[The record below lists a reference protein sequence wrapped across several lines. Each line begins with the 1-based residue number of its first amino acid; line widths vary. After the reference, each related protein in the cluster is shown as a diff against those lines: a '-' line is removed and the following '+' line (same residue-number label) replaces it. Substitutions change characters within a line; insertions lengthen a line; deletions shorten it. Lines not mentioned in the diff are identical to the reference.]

1 MTAMRAPIA
10 LIWAALFANTEKPI
24 SGLARAWRGVM

>member
-1 MTAMRAPIA
+1 MTAMRAPIV
-10 LIWAALFANTEKPI
+10 LIWAALLANTEKPI